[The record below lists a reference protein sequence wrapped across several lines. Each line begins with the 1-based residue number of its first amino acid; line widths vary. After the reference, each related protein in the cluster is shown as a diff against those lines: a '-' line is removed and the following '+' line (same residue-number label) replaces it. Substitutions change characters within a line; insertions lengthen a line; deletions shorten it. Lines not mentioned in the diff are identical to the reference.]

1 MTHQNTSL
9 SKFMT
14 KILRHKANDYG
25 LNIDNEGFVKIND
38 LIDYIN
44 KKKYGIANI
53 DLIKE
58 IVEIDKNESKGRF
71 YIDEKFE
78 KIRANQGHSIQ
89 VKNLELKKITLEN
102 VQNYGLIVHGSY
114 IKHKNSIEQNGLKK
128 LSRIHIHMT
137 DLMTEKGFSLMR
149 QNINMQVVVNLVE
162 CIKDGLEFFESTNN
176 VILSKDD
183 IPAKY
188 LTFNFL
194 EKS

>member
-1 MTHQNTSL
+1 M
-9 SKFMT
+9 
-14 KILRHKANDYG
+14 
-25 LNIDNEGFVKIND
+25 
-38 LIDYIN
+38 
-44 KKKYGIANI
+44 
-53 DLIKE
+53 
-58 IVEIDKNESKGRF
+58 
-71 YIDEKFE
+71 
-78 KIRANQGHSIQ
+78 
-89 VKNLELKKITLEN
+89 
-102 VQNYGLIVHGSY
+102 
-114 IKHKNSIEQNGLKK
+114 
-128 LSRIHIHMT
+128 SRIHIHMN